1 VKGKEMDELPDFI
14 GKILV
19 VYTLNPAQAIQNGIA
34 LEYVELKT
42 FGNRLFIVGRVPDI
56 GTDEWDSN
64 LQTAVAW
71 DAVQSYLIFDSKQ
84 DYIARLQKGRSI
96 GKKWDA

>member
-1 VKGKEMDELPDFI
+1 MKELPDFK

-19 VYTLNPAQAIQNGIA
+19 VYTLNPPQAMQNGTA
-34 LEYVELKT
+34 LEYTEFKT

-56 GTDEWDSN
+56 GSDEWDSN

-71 DAVQSYLIFDSKQ
+71 DAVQSYLVFDSKQ
-84 DYIARLQKGRSI
+84 DYITRLQKGRLAT
-96 GKKWDA
+96 KKWDA

>member
-1 VKGKEMDELPDFI
+1 MKELPDFT

-19 VYTLNPAQAIQNGIA
+19 LYAQNPGQAMQNGTA
-34 LEYVELKT
+34 LEYPEFKT

-56 GTDEWDSN
+56 GSDEWDSN

-71 DAVQSYLIFDSKQ
+71 DAVQSYLIFESKQ
-84 DYIARLQKGRSI
+84 DYIVRLQKGRLA
-96 GKKWDA
+96 GKSWDA